1 MLTINNISKA
11 LGDFKL
17 GSISFEQQALQKIAI
32 TGESGSGKSTL
43 LKIIGG
49 LLDADTGEVYFEA
62 KKVTGPAYN
71 LVPGYKGISYLSQHF
86 ELRNHYRME
95 ELLEYANELSDD
107 EAKDLYELCRIGH
120 LMKRR
125 TEGLSGGEKQRIALA
140 KILVSNPRLLLLDE
154 PFSNLDLPNKTIL
167 KQILQ
172 ELHQYKK
179 VSCILTSHDPTDT
192 LPWADTMIV
201 MQQGRILQQGKPAE
215 VYTKPLNEYVAG
227 TQGSYNLLSG
237 DKLSTLFPDQKGG
250 LFKKAMIRPEH
261 ISISKSGKGK
271 DAVITHI
278 SFGGHYNIVQLQIGA
293 HQYIAHTLN
302 NTYKNGDTVFV
313 TVSPEHLHYL
323 Q

>member
-1 MLTINNISKA
+1 MLTINNISKT

-17 GSISFEQQALQKIAI
+17 GSISFEQQPFQKIAI

-49 LLDADTGEVYFEA
+49 LLDADLGEIHFEG
-62 KKVTGPAYN
+62 KRVTGPAYN
-71 LVPGYKGISYLSQHF
+71 LVPGHKGIAYLSQHF

-107 EAKDLYELCRIGH
+107 EAKDLYELCRISH

-125 TEGLSGGEKQRIALA
+125 TDGLSGGEKQRIALA
-140 KILVSNPRLLLLDE
+140 KILVSSPHLLLLDE

-192 LPWADTMIV
+192 LPWADTMMV
-201 MQQGRILQQGKPAE
+201 MQHGRVIQQGNPTE
-215 VYTKPLNEYVAG
+215 VYAKPINEYVAG
-227 TQGSYNLLSG
+227 TQGNYNLLTG
-237 DKLSTLFPDQKGG
+237 DKFSALLPDLKGR
-250 LFKKAMIRPEH
+250 LFKKAIIRPEYIGITKNSKGIQAT
-261 ISISKSGKGK
+261 IS
-271 DAVITHI
+271 DI
-278 SFGGHYNIVQLQIGA
+278 SFGGHYTIIHLNVGA
-293 HQYIAHTLN
+293 HTIVAYTLPN
-302 NTYKNGDTVFV
+302 SHKIGDTVFV
-313 TVSPEHLHYL
+313 TIPAEHIIHL